1 MKSVY
6 IDCQADGSGIIQ
18 NHHFLAFAYES
29 LIRTESLLG
38 KVLCLQTVSI
48 LQRFVTAEQTQT
60 GTVKTA
66 VFINN
71 VNTVRYPVS
80 NSTARPNSG

>member
-1 MKSVY
+1 MYLITKDLFFIVSLYEFVVDTMKRAPITMKSVY

-38 KVLCLQTVSI
+38 KVLCLQTC
-48 LQRFVTAEQTQT
+48 
-60 GTVKTA
+60 
-66 VFINN
+66 
-71 VNTVRYPVS
+71 
-80 NSTARPNSG
+80 